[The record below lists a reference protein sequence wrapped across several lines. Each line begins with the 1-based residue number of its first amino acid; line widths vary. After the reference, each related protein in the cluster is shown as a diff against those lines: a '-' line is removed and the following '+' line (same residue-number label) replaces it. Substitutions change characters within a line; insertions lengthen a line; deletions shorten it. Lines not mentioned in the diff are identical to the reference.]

1 MVFQAAL
8 SGTNYF
14 KRPPLYHNRI
24 KKRKISPISGSPKL
38 STRELIIEPR
48 AFLSPSSQRHRS
60 IYFGK
65 VVLLLKTHCWL
76 RAQCCYLPL
85 FLSRSLSLSQ
95 CFHSSLQHSPWRD
108 VWIGLGHEINMKTPR
123 PASAI
128 VLVKQNY
135 CLCCNGLKMNWAVN
149 LWGLFQTEVAGFFS
163 LQELFV
169 GMLDVRFF
177 LSTAFSL
184 VATSSKHY

>member
-24 KKRKISPISGSPKL
+24 KKKISPISGSLKP

-48 AFLSPSSQRHRS
+48 AFLSPSSLRHRS

-76 RAQCCYLPL
+76 RTQ
-85 FLSRSLSLSQ
+85 FTVISLSLS
-95 CFHSSLQHSPWRD
+95 
-108 VWIGLGHEINMKTPR
+108 V
-123 PASAI
+123 
-128 VLVKQNY
+128 
-135 CLCCNGLKMNWAVN
+135 
-149 LWGLFQTEVAGFFS
+149 FS
-163 LQELFV
+163 LLFATQPLK
-169 GMLDVRFF
+169 GHMNRFRP
-177 LSTAFSL
+177 
-184 VATSSKHY
+184 

>member
-24 KKRKISPISGSPKL
+24 KKKKRISPISGSPKP

-48 AFLSPSSQRHRS
+48 AFLPPSSPRHRS

-76 RAQCCYLPL
+76 GTRFAAI
-85 FLSRSLSLSQ
+85 FLSLSLPLNV
-95 CFHSSLQHSPWRD
+95 FTPVLPHSPWRD
-108 VWIGLGHEINMKTPR
+108 MWIGTDHKINLESPR
-123 PASAI
+123 PASTI
-128 VLVKQNY
+128 VLVKQKY
-135 CLCCNGLKMNWAVN
+135 CLCCNGLKINWAV
-149 LWGLFQTEVAGFFS
+149 S
-163 LQELFV
+163 L
-169 GMLDVRFF
+169 
-177 LSTAFSL
+177 
-184 VATSSKHY
+184 